1 MPYEAKTNWKYD
13 DTVTEKDLNRIEQG
27 LKDAHVAEY
36 KDITLKPG
44 VQIVDVPED
53 TPFRMGEIR
62 GRTLINLLGGS
73 KRFSNVVGVS
83 VSYDDKGITITGSES
98 TKTEHYTDSE
108 VRFTIPD
115 VNGYYLAAAEVT
127 ATKGKGLIRIYGTG
141 NGLDVRGGATIEGVS
156 YAPFKAPSVAEVI
169 IRLQIVN
176 DAEEVIFVQNGEKV
190 TFTKVRLY
198 QITESEYTA
207 IKSMTAEQVAK
218 LYPYVDSMTN
228 VTNPYAIATS
238 GNLLP
243 PFTEW
248 VLSPTDS
255 IVSSYKLDKVATN
268 QYDATISPKI
278 RVVRGQTYTLS
289 SIRNGRMVLGEYKED
304 GTVLRYLIAEEKDNN
319 GYFYKTVTISSD
331 TDYVIVQLSNMA
343 NSGSFSFKNPMLTLT
358 AEPQPFTPMNRS
370 MWAAECQLAAN
381 PVDGTNEDVLY
392 VGDDGL
398 PYVLKKW
405 EKVTLDGSLSWAAMG
420 DYPGGMTVYVK
431 NLPST
436 LRDTGFVTKYDGSVL
451 ERVLQHAPITKNDQQ
466 VVTDATDYFPNSILI
481 AVSSKDSGWGDK
493 YTPTTDEIKAYFLGW
508 KMFKFGDASN
518 APYNGEGEKDW
529 AYRQVDG
536 TLGGGGNKS
545 VPTTM
550 APINS
555 QWQPYRLQYLKSK
568 PTVEPVSNYETG
580 LTLSKGWNV
589 VEVGSGV
596 VIREKADVHIGDQ
609 TTVFINAVSAGNR
622 LKRKTVN
629 ILSVFTN
636 RVQDSNW
643 SISTYT
649 YNGETYAYASN
660 IGNYDST
667 AVYHATYTMLDPTLA
682 APINGSI
689 AANMRGSVTDVV
701 HWASDA
707 ERRLSVVEKQKA
719 EKDLSKPVY
728 IKPTLLN
735 GWNRINDRSHYFKQ
749 GNRVFVYIAIWGGTK
764 TKGTTLM
771 KLPYK
776 PSAPSNLDIPAST
789 FDSESECIPLVLL
802 FEKDGALNIG
812 ASNQEVSKRYLTAY
826 FSYETND

>member
-83 VSYDDKGITITGSES
+83 VSYDDKGITTTGSGS

-115 VNGYYLAAAEVT
+115 VNGYYLATAEVT

-141 NGLDVRGGATIEGVS
+141 NGLDVRGGATIEGIS

-218 LYPYVDSMTN
+218 LYPYVDNMTN

-319 GYFYKTVTISSD
+319 GYFSKTVTISSD

-536 TLGGGGNKS
+536 SLGGGGNKS

-568 PTVEPVSNYETG
+568 PTIEPTRNYETG
-580 LTLSKGWNV
+580 LTLSKGWNMI
-589 VEVGSGV
+589 EVGSGI
-596 VIREKADVHIGDQ
+596 VIREKANAAIGVSGEGNINNPYLPA
-609 TTVFINAVSAGNR
+609 TMLKYKTFVTSATVCKNGTVDKTWIPKGDNVLQSNAG
-622 LKRKTVN
+622 
-629 ILSVFTN
+629 
-636 RVQDSNW
+636 
-643 SISTYT
+643 Y
-649 YNGETYAYASN
+649 
-660 IGNYDST
+660 YDPT
-667 AVYHATYTMLDPTLA
+667 AVYHVTYTMLDPTLS
-682 APINGSI
+682 APISGNI
-689 AANMRGSVTDVV
+689 ATNLRGTVTDMVS
-701 HWASDA
+701 WASDA

-719 EKDLSKPVY
+719 DKDLSKPVY

-764 TKGTTLM
+764 SKGTTLM

-776 PSAPSNLDIPAST
+776 PSAPSDVDIPAST

-802 FEKDGALNIG
+802 FKKDGTLYIG
-812 ASNQEVSKRYLTAY
+812 ASNQEVSKVYLTAY